1 MDSGAALRIEGL
13 SGETEWKKEGEKQ
26 GLILMASQHCLCQT
40 WGAPVL
46 LFYLGRGVFF
56 PPSTFKLYISLQVNK
71 LCRQVPTNR
80 EGPPSP
86 WAPKEMNLE
95 FYVLTWRASQ
105 RSSPEGLG
113 WVAGCYTIV

>member
-56 PPSTFKLYISLQVNK
+56 PPLYLQALHLFTGKQALQTSTNQ
-71 LCRQVPTNR
+71 P
-80 EGPPSP
+80 
-86 WAPKEMNLE
+86 
-95 FYVLTWRASQ
+95 
-105 RSSPEGLG
+105 
-113 WVAGCYTIV
+113 

>member
-1 MDSGAALRIEGL
+1 MEKGRRETGTDLDGFPTLPL
-13 SGETEWKKEGEKQ
+13 SDLGSSSFA
-26 GLILMASQHCLCQT
+26 ILPRT
-40 WGAPVL
+40 WG
-46 LFYLGRGVFF
+46 FF

-95 FYVLTWRASQ
+95 FYVLIWRASQ